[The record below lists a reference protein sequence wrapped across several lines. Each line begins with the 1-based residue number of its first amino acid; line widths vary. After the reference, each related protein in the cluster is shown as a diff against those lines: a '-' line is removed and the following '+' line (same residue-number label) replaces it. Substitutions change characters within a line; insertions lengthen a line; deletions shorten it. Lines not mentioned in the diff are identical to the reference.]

1 MVRGYDSLH
10 DNDGVLREG
19 EKFMAKYPASLYT
32 QIIRTWMNNA
42 INHKHA
48 VEDGKR
54 EAPAEIAKLPPNE
67 RNNPCKRAQIYNDKA
82 QLADAKREYLAC
94 DKAGGMGPYAPPGTM
109 AIILGRLALDT
120 NDVPL
125 MRKMMARLEKE
136 NPTQYRQ
143 WGQMWEQAVSEE

>member
-1 MVRGYDSLH
+1 
-10 DNDGVLREG
+10 
-19 EKFMAKYPASLYT
+19 MAKYPASMFITL
-32 QIIRTWMNNA
+32 IRGEMNNA

-120 NDVPL
+120 NDVAL